1 MTAQTLYPAE
11 RGNLRLSFEYFPPK
25 TDEME
30 AQLFQTAEDLSV
42 FAPAFVTV
50 TYGAGGST
58 KARSLT
64 TVRRMIEEKGFA
76 NTAAHLTCVGAP
88 KAEVDAVIDEYIQC
102 GVRHFVA
109 LRGDPQGGIGSVY
122 QPHPGGYE
130 SSTDLV
136 RAIRARGDDIEI
148 SVSSYPE
155 KHPESPDV
163 DADIDMLKRKV
174 DAGANRALTQFFF
187 DNNDFERYLE
197 RVRRAGITIPI
208 VPGILPINNLT
219 QVQKFA
225 GLCGASVP
233 EAIVTR
239 LIHLEDQPAERFK
252 EATHIAAEQIVD
264 LARRGVRDFHLY
276 TMNRTPLVTAVLDL
290 VGFEQVAPQA
300 GEAVDETQHKRV
312 AGAAA

>member
-30 AQLFQTAEDLSV
+30 VQLFQTAGDLSI
-42 FAPAFVTV
+42 FGPAFVTV

-64 TVRRMIEEKGFA
+64 TVRRMVEEKGFA

-88 KAEVDAVIDEYIQC
+88 KAEVDAVIDEYIDY

-109 LRGDPQGGIGSVY
+109 LRGDPQGGIGSAY
-122 QPHPGGYE
+122 QPHPDGYA

-163 DADIDMLKRKV
+163 AADIDMLKRKV

-197 RVRRAGITIPI
+197 RVRRAGINIPI
-208 VPGILPINNLT
+208 VPGILPINNLA

-239 LIHLEDQPAERFK
+239 LVHLEDQPVERFK

-276 TMNRTPLVTAVLDL
+276 TMNRSPLVTAVLDL
-290 VGFEQVAPQA
+290 VGFEQVAL
-300 GEAVDETQHKRV
+300 EANNALDEAPRTRA